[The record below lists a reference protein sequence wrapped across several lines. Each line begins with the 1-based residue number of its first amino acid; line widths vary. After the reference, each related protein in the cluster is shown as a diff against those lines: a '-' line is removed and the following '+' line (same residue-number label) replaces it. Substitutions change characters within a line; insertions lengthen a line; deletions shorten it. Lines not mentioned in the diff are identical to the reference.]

1 MHDVEYNK
9 RFVRPYSCGGFVYSP
24 SKGVSTDNLVV
35 ALIKETI
42 LLLEQKL
49 LTTTDDVSALFPKR
63 TPRDGAYI
71 QLNLKGSGADRILQ
85 NFQNIA
91 PIICFLIKKWKD
103 NPDTSKGDKMLIYPP
118 GGSTVIHN
126 DADKTH
132 RINLH
137 FGEGKTLMLAKD
149 ELASTIYDELICKP
163 NCEYQIYGG
172 KRDMF
177 CNPTICFHKGM
188 IKGKSVGFTIVTNP
202 QSNEIALERPAF
214 LSDVFL
220 ELNSMVDNLKCSSQS
235 VEDYSGRLNEKFCTY
250 FRKK

>member
-42 LLLEQKL
+42 LLLDQKL
-49 LTTTDDVSALFPKR
+49 LTKNDVTALFHKR
-63 TPRDGAYI
+63 TIQDGAYI
-71 QLNLKGSGADRILQ
+71 QLNLKGSGADKILQ
-85 NFQNIA
+85 NFKNIA
-91 PIICFLIKKWKD
+91 PIICSLIENWKN
-103 NPDTSKGDKMLIYPP
+103 NPDTSNGDKMLIYPP
-118 GGSTVIHN
+118 GGSTGVHN
-126 DADKTH
+126 DQDKIH

-149 ELASTIYDELICKP
+149 ELASTIYEELICKP

-177 CNPTICFHKGM
+177 CNPAICFHKGM